1 MLVKNNQSG
10 FSLIEM
16 LIVITLMGIVATLV
30 ARNVISKLEEGKQ
43 GATKIQIGQ
52 VGLALDD
59 FRRVCNFYPS
69 TEAGLDALIAPPVGR
84 ECKNFPAD
92 GFWKEKKVPKDGW
105 ESDFEYTSDGN
116 GYVLKSL
123 GADKAPGGTGI
134 NADLSNVD
142 TQ

>member
-1 MLVKNNQSG
+1 MLKNNQSG

-59 FRRVCNFYPS
+59 FRRVCNRYPT
-69 TEAGLDALIAPPVGR
+69 TEQGLDALVAPPVGT
-84 ECKNFPAD
+84 ECKNYPAE
-92 GFWKEKKVPKDGW
+92 GFWKEKRVPKDGW
-105 ESDFEYTSDGN
+105 DRDFEYTSDGST
-116 GYVLKSL
+116 YVLKSL
-123 GADKAPGGTGI
+123 GSDGAAGGAGV